1 MQPPDLSLL
10 VIVGLFWATFFVL
23 KKSLFGPLGTI
34 LEERDARRDEAATA
48 LATALERQR
57 RALAELD
64 AQLTAARR
72 ESMEKRETAKA
83 EAGKRRDAVLEAA
96 RARAQASMAE
106 AQRHLDADIAAA
118 RAELKSSIAATASEI
133 ASLALGRK
141 VA

>member
-34 LEERDARRDEAATA
+34 LEERDAERESATTA
-48 LATALERQR
+48 LAAALERQR
-57 RALAELD
+57 LALAELD
-64 AQLTAARR
+64 AQVTAARR
-72 ESMEKRETAKA
+72 EAMEKRELAKA
-83 EAGKRRDAVLEAA
+83 EAGKRRDGVLEAA
-96 RARAQASMAE
+96 RAQAQAAVAD
-106 AQRHLDADIAAA
+106 AQKRLDADIAAT
-118 RAELKSSIAATASEI
+118 RAELRTNVAATAGEI

>member
-23 KKSLFGPLGTI
+23 KKSLFGPLGSI
-34 LEERDARRDEAATA
+34 LAERDTAREASASA
-48 LATALERQR
+48 LATALDRQR

-64 AQLTAARR
+64 AQTTAARR
-72 ESMEKRETAKA
+72 DAMEKRETAKA

-96 RARAQASMAE
+96 RTRAQESLAA
-106 AQRHLDADIAAA
+106 AQRTLDADIAAA
-118 RAELKSSIAATASEI
+118 RAELATSVAATAAEI